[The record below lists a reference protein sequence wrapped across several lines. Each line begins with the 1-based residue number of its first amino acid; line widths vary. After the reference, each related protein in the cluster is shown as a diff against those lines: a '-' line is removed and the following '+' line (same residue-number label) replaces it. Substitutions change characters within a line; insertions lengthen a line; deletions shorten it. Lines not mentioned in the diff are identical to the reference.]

1 MNLENMYEGKDISII
16 LENKKLSNFLMK
28 KFLLEESINEHQK
41 LTLEMETDILQKKIM
56 ESTVLKDES
65 EIKIEL
71 SGILGKKKIFEGII
85 DYFEVLD
92 YGSEGCR
99 ILIKAFSKSV
109 LFDRKFQKKY
119 RVFQDVTYTYANIIE
134 EINKK

>member
-28 KFLLEESINEHQK
+28 KFLLEENINEHQK

-56 ESTVLKDES
+56 ENTVLKDES

-71 SGILGKKKIFEGII
+71 SGILGKKKIFEGIV
-85 DYFEVLD
+85 DYF
-92 YGSEGCR
+92 
-99 ILIKAFSKSV
+99 
-109 LFDRKFQKKY
+109 
-119 RVFQDVTYTYANIIE
+119 
-134 EINKK
+134 